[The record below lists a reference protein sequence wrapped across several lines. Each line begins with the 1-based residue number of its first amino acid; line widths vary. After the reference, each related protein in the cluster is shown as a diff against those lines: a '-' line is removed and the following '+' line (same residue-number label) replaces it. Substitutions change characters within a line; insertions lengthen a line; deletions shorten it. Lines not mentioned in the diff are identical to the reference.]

1 MQEEYNFAGAEKGKF
16 YKKDVKLN
24 VPVYLDH
31 EVLDFVGRIAEKKK
45 QDISSVVNQ
54 LIHSDMELMQIAD

>member
-1 MQEEYNFAGAEKGKF
+1 MQEEYNFTAAEKGKF

-24 VPVYLDH
+24 IPVYLDN